1 MLNNISLGRYVDT
14 GSILHKTDPRLK
26 IILYIVYLVAVFI
39 VDSPP
44 ALVALFFIT
53 MLQLIVAKIPLDVM
67 WSTLKPVLPLALF
80 IFLIN
85 IFTIKQGEVVF
96 TWKFITVTDY
106 GSSRA
111 ILMSLRLVFLIL
123 STSVLLTL
131 TTTPLKVADA
141 LEYLMSPLKVFHVPV
156 HEASMMMSIA
166 LRFIPTLI
174 EETDKIMKAQESRGA
189 NYDTG
194 SFVNRIKGYITV
206 LIPLFVSV
214 IQARRGSRRGHGCE
228 VLQGRKEQNE
238 TQSFEDNRKGYRSL
252 CGLSCR
258 GGNTY
263 RIAGVF
269 RKVMCDTITSLLTH
283 LKEISRWHIT

>member
-85 IFTIKQGEVVF
+85 IFTIRQGEVVF
-96 TWKFITVTDY
+96 TWKFISVTDY

-206 LIPLFVSV
+206 QIPLFVSSFKRAEDLAV
-214 IQARRGSRRGHGCE
+214 AMDARC
-228 VLQGRKEQNE
+228 
-238 TQSFEDNRKGYRSL
+238 Y
-252 CGLSCR
+252 R
-258 GGNTY
+258 GGKNRTKLNPLKITG
-263 RIAGVF
+263 RDIAVF
-269 RKVMCDTITSLLTH
+269 VVFLAGAATLIGLQVYFAR
-283 LKEISRWHIT
+283 